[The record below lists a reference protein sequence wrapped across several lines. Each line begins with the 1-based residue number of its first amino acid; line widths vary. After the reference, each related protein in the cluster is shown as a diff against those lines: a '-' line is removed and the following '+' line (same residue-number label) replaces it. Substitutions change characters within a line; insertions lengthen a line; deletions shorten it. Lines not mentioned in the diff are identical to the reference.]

1 MNNLRLLTLVA
12 KGQQI
17 LVDIIVESF
26 KILKN
31 ISLEGVM
38 HPKGKLKTYTIQIKL
53 EKEGFVREKK
63 NKNFQAFPMVA

>member
-1 MNNLRLLTLVA
+1 M
-12 KGQQI
+12 
-17 LVDIIVESF
+17 DIIVESF

-63 NKNFQAFPMVA
+63 NKNFQAFPIVA

>member
-17 LVDIIVESF
+17 LVNIIVESF

-63 NKNFQAFPMVA
+63 DKNFQAFPIVA